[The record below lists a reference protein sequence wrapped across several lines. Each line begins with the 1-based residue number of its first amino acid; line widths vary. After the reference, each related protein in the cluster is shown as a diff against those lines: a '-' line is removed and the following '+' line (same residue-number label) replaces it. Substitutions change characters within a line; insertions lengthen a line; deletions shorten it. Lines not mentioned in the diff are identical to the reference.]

1 MDTATAARKGRLN
14 TIEAARGG
22 AALLVVLYHA
32 TIILSLPK
40 YLAYFPLAGFF
51 GFGHAGVDFFFVLS
65 GFIIAWVHWD
75 DIGDTRSLPV
85 YAWRRF
91 ARIYP
96 TYWVACALVLAA
108 FAAGFGTM
116 PPSAGQVA
124 SNLALVPYGAG
135 IEPFITVAWSLQHEV
150 LFYSIFAILIWWPVL
165 GACLLVVWLV
175 GILAA
180 AAGLIQPTF
189 PLGFVLHPNNL
200 EFFFGMAAMLAVSR
214 IRIPWPGVLAALG
227 AIAFLGAGVLENVF
241 DPLGSVHYVAWRFP
255 YGLSAAA
262 VLVGLA
268 RCELTQG
275 LSVPPAL
282 VFFGSAS
289 YAVYLVHQ
297 SLMSV
302 LTKAVIQSGMG
313 SILTGNVIWLL
324 LVVVSTAL
332 GIGFFLLVDK
342 PLGQLLRGPRRV
354 PHGAPVKP
362 VGGGAAL

>member
-1 MDTATAARKGRLN
+1 MGMVTPARKGRLN
-14 TIEAARGG
+14 TVEAARGG

-40 YLAYFPLAGFF
+40 YLAYFPMAGFF

-75 DIGDTRSLPV
+75 DIGNTRSLPI

-108 FAAGFGTM
+108 FAAGAGTM
-116 PPSAGQVA
+116 PPAGQIA

-150 LFYSIFAILIWWPVL
+150 LFYSIFAILIGWPLIGAGVL
-165 GACLLVVWLV
+165 GVWLV
-175 GILAA
+175 GILMVV
-180 AAGLIQPTF
+180 AGLMEPTF

-200 EFFFGMAAMLAVSR
+200 EFFFGMIAMQAASR
-214 IRIPWPGVLAALG
+214 IQVPWPGVLAALG
-227 AIAFLGAGVLENVF
+227 GIAFLGTGVLENVF

-268 RCELTQG
+268 RCEMTQG

-282 VFFGSAS
+282 VFIGSAS
-289 YAVYLVHQ
+289 YAIYLVHQ
-297 SLMSV
+297 SLMSA
-302 LTKAVIQSGMG
+302 LTKAIMWSGMG
-313 SILTGNVIWLL
+313 SILAGDAIWLL
-324 LVVVSTAL
+324 LVVVSTAF
-332 GIGFFLLVDK
+332 GIVFFLLVDR
-342 PLGQLLRGPRRV
+342 PLGQLLRSRRRV
-354 PHGAPVKP
+354 PYGGPVKP